1 MTSPLTIKVP
11 HCYAEEWKCKLEE
24 MCSGPKKHKRDE
36 MEQHEP
42 GDAAGGQIISGLKV
56 VASVYD
62 ACKDSFVAADE
73 QWEKAS
79 KKYFK
84 DTGLMA
90 SVCHH
95 GIPLF
100 HVSLWTPRE
109 QQFYTFALLSMLL
122 EHLPNSWKVGCLYD
136 IGCQIHCAI
145 HKWDFASEWREC
157 LSWVSEHM

>member
-1 MTSPLTIKVP
+1 MCLGLK
-11 HCYAEEWKCKLEE
+11 KC
-24 MCSGPKKHKRDE
+24 KRDE

-73 QWEKAS
+73 QQEKVS
-79 KKYFK
+79 KKFFE

-95 GIPLF
+95 GIPLL

-109 QQFYTFALLSMLL
+109 QQFYAFTLLYMLL
-122 EHLPNSWKVGCLYD
+122 VHLTNSCKFGCFYN
-136 IGCQIHCAI
+136 ICCRIHYAF
-145 HKWDFASEWREC
+145 H
-157 LSWVSEHM
+157 